1 MATKEQPQP
10 ENNVAQPEASAPAM
24 PAASYQTYPQYAA
37 YVDPNKGKS
46 KLLTFE
52 YAFAMGSAVAAAF
65 LLIDTITSVFG
76 LWAGVSQ
83 MTTSFVGGYLSP
95 DMVTP
100 GTGIVAAAV
109 LALLSSVLSFVL
121 FSRVSKTVPEREGYT
136 NRTAYKLIT
145 YGGLGALLLPAVGL
159 VAKLVSI
166 LVNSLLFIGVS
177 GAGEIYKSLYLGEFL
192 PYLLAL
198 AVVSASLFFVHKI
211 VQGKNASKTLTL
223 VLVAASAVVLL
234 AGAITMAV
242 KLHGGTSSRSSVD
255 SGSSNRLRLQKN
267 FESYVSD

>member
-10 ENNVAQPEASAPAM
+10 ENNVAQPEAAVPVP
-24 PAASYQTYPQYAA
+24 PAASYQAYPQYAA

-65 LLIDTITSVFG
+65 LLIDTMVSVFG
-76 LWAGVSQ
+76 LWAGTASV
-83 MTTSFVGGYLSP
+83 TTSFVRGYLSP
-95 DMVTP
+95 SMVTP

-109 LALLSSVLSFVL
+109 LALLFSVLSFVL

-136 NRTAYKLIT
+136 KRTAYKLIT
-145 YGGLGALLLPAVGL
+145 YGGLGALLMSAIGL
-159 VAKLVSI
+159 IAKLASI

-177 GAGEIYKSLYLGEFL
+177 GAGEVYKSLYLGEFL

-198 AVVSASLFFVHKI
+198 AVVLGAAFLVYKI
-211 VQGKNASKTLTL
+211 VQGRNTSKTLTL
-223 VLVAASAVVLL
+223 VLIAASAVVLL

-242 KLHGGTSSRSSVD
+242 KVHGGTTSRSSVN
-255 SGSSNRLRLQKN
+255 SSSSRIQRSV
-267 FESYVSD
+267 ESYFND

>member
-1 MATKEQPQP
+1 MTG
-10 ENNVAQPEASAPAM
+10 V
-24 PAASYQTYPQYAA
+24 QTC
-37 YVDPNKGKS
+37 
-46 KLLTFE
+46 
-52 YAFAMGSAVAAAF
+52 
-65 LLIDTITSVFG
+65 
-76 LWAGVSQ
+76 
-83 MTTSFVGGYLSP
+83 
-95 DMVTP
+95 
-100 GTGIVAAAV
+100 
-109 LALLSSVLSFVL
+109 AL
-121 FSRVSKTVPEREGYT
+121 PIY
-136 NRTAYKLIT
+136 RTAYKLIT

-159 VAKLVSI
+159 VAKLASI

-198 AVVSASLFFVHKI
+198 AVVSTSAFFVHKI

-242 KLHGGTSSRSSVD
+242 KLHGGTSSRNSVD